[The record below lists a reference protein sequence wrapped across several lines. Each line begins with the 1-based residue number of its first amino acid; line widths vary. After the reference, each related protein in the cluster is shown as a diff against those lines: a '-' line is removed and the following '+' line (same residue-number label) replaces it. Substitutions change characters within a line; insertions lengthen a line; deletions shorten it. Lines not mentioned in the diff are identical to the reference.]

1 MEEVLSYVWLSVAAL
16 LAGAIN
22 SLAGG
27 GALLTFPALL
37 AVLAPLG
44 LAQAAVAANVT
55 STVALVPG
63 SVAGAWGYYHE
74 LRQVRRWVVILA
86 GPSLVGGTVGSL
98 LVTRLD
104 PRYFAFL
111 VPWLTLG
118 AALLFLFQPM
128 FARRAEGGVA
138 HKQASRRAM
147 AGVIFFQF
155 LVGVYGGY
163 FGAGIGILML
173 GALAVMGLPDV
184 HQMNAVKT
192 VLGSLING
200 ISVVVFIIGGQVY
213 WRYAVVMAL
222 AAMVGGYYGARGAR
236 YLPRWFVRWVII
248 VVGFGLSAYFFY
260 RRATNGA

>member
-1 MEEVLSYVWLSVAAL
+1 MEGLLPYIGLGLAAMA
-16 LAGAIN
+16 AGAVN

-27 GALLTFPALL
+27 GTLLTFPALL
-37 AVLAPLG
+37 AALAPLG
-44 LAQAAVAANVT
+44 HAHAAVVANIT

-63 SVAGAWGYYHE
+63 SMAGAWGYYHE
-74 LRQVRRWVVILA
+74 LRHVRRWVVTLA
-86 GPSLVGGTVGSL
+86 APSLVGGLAGSL

-111 VPWLTLG
+111 VPWLTLL
-118 AALLFLFQPM
+118 AALLFLAQPI
-128 FARRAEGGVA
+128 FARRTQRGGVHA
-138 HKQASRRAM
+138 PPSARAVV
-147 AGVIFFQF
+147 AIIFFQF

-173 GALAVMGLPDV
+173 GALAAMGLPDV

-200 ISVVVFIIGGQVY
+200 ISVVVFVAGGQVE
-213 WRYAVVMAL
+213 WRYALVMAV
-222 AAMVGGYYGARGAR
+222 AAVIGGYFAARGAK
-236 YLPRWFVRWVII
+236 YLPRSLVRWVII

-260 RRATNGA
+260 KRA